1 MKNIFPSWMEAW
13 AVQHGL
19 NWDKAHQAGR
29 LAFSVDRFRFVLTAH
44 GSHGWLLQAR
54 LADLPDDSGQRE
66 KMIDRAA
73 LFATARMAHSATA
86 LTVDAQRSM
95 LLLQLGVAADLDV
108 PGFEAALEMMTN
120 DIELWRAVL

>member
-1 MKNIFPSWMEAW
+1 MEAW
-13 AVQHGL
+13 VVQHGL
-19 NWDKAHQAGR
+19 DWDQAHQSAR
-29 LAFSVDRFRFVLTAH
+29 LAFSVDRARFVLTTH

-54 LADLPDDSGQRE
+54 IADLPDENGKRE
-66 KMIDRAA
+66 TMIDRAA
-73 LFATARMAHSATA
+73 LLATARMARSATA